1 MLYIILYIAMNG
13 EKISVKSHRDG
24 QPECSVPTISD
35 NSNTCSEPKVST
47 GVLHKKYVYTVIQCI
62 YTTAGCG

>member
-1 MLYIILYIAMNG
+1 MFGMLYIYIAMNG

-35 NSNTCSEPKVST
+35 NSNTYSEPKVST
-47 GVLHKKYVYTVIQCI
+47 GVLHKSL
-62 YTTAGCG
+62 